1 MRLGRRASDAG
12 LARLRT
18 RAVAALHVPY
28 KGGAV
33 AILDVMS
40 GQIHMLMTTVPTV
53 GPHVRAGK
61 IKLIAF
67 TGPKRNRV
75 FPDLPTVSEAGVP
88 GFELTN
94 SYSFYVP
101 AGTPPAIVRKL
112 NKATIDGMQSPDTR
126 KIVAADGGEV
136 APALTPAEFHARFR
150 RDYAEIENTTRVAGI
165 QLR

>member
-1 MRLGRRASDAG
+1 
-12 LARLRT
+12 
-18 RAVAALHVPY
+18 
-28 KGGAV
+28 V

-75 FPDLPTVSEAGVP
+75 FPDLPTASEAGVP